1 MKCEKMYRTKRKS
14 NKTKKIIIVIIL
26 LAAIAAFCLYYSP
39 YVFDKYGIKQPNK
52 AISFEIND
60 DNINDV
66 PYCLSKEGIIKSVN
80 LFKKYMSDTYGTNYT
95 YTKGIYKINANM
107 SYKQLGEKFQK
118 PDSVAATV
126 VIPEGKNC
134 YEISKILEQNGI
146 CSSKDFIKALNDKYD
161 YEFLSEIKNPEQR
174 PYKLEGY
181 LYPASYEIVEGSSAH
196 DVIDMMLNAMQL
208 RLEDGI
214 LEECESKG
222 VSIDDVLT
230 MASIVEKEASGY
242 PADMGKVAGVFW
254 NRLNNP
260 TAQNTPTLGSDPTV
274 HYADLLEKHKQN
286 KAQHTLKS
294 SEREKNVRGVFRA
307 INKNEIEGKSVLII
321 DDIITT
327 GNTLGECCRIL
338 IKAGAKRVCCAALCS
353 A

>member
-274 HYADLLEKHKQN
+274 HYADLLEKQGYEESIW
-286 KAQHTLKS
+286 KAYSTYSTQGLPTGPICSPSDIAIKAALEPET
-294 SEREKNVRGVFRA
+294 SEYYYFFTDKNGVFHYF
-307 INKNEIEGKSVLII
+307 KTYEEFQKGWKSAS
-321 DDIITT
+321 
-327 GNTLGECCRIL
+327 
-338 IKAGAKRVCCAALCS
+338 K
-353 A
+353 